1 MKKFSFSLEKL
12 YGYKEQVLSKEKN
25 DLAQYRSEKQQ
36 LLEEK
41 EKLERLLAESGEE
54 FAEKAAVG
62 MSIVEINVIKDYQK
76 SLTEDIRLKE
86 REIEEAEERISGQLR
101 VVIQASKDVNS
112 LEKLRDKQLD
122 EYKFKVAKSDEQF
135 IEEFVTSSSYRSG

>member
-1 MKKFSFSLEKL
+1 MKKFNFSLEKL

-41 EKLERLLAESGEE
+41 ERLERLLAESGEE

-76 SLTEDIRLKE
+76 SLTEDIGLKE
-86 REIEEAEERISGQLR
+86 REIEAAEERISGQLR

-135 IEEFVTSSSYRSG
+135 IEEFVTTSSYRSG

>member
-41 EKLERLLAESGEE
+41 ERLERLLAESGEE

-135 IEEFVTSSSYRSG
+135 IEEFVTTSSYRSG

>member
-86 REIEEAEERISGQLR
+86 REIEAAEERISGQLR

>member
-1 MKKFSFSLEKL
+1 MKKFNFSLEKL

-76 SLTEDIRLKE
+76 SLAEDIRLKE
-86 REIEEAEERISGQLR
+86 REIEAAEERISGQLR

-112 LEKLRDKQLD
+112 LEKLRDKQL
-122 EYKFKVAKSDEQF
+122 
-135 IEEFVTSSSYRSG
+135 

>member
-1 MKKFSFSLEKL
+1 MKKFNFSLEKL

-41 EKLERLLAESGEE
+41 ERLERLLAESGEE

-135 IEEFVTSSSYRSG
+135 IEEFVTTSSYRSG

>member
-86 REIEEAEERISGQLR
+86 REIEAAEERISGQLR

-122 EYKFKVAKSDEQF
+122 EYKFKAAKSDEQF

>member
-1 MKKFSFSLEKL
+1 MKKFNFSLEKL

-41 EKLERLLAESGEE
+41 ERLERLLAESGEE

-86 REIEEAEERISGQLR
+86 REIEAAEERISGQLR

-135 IEEFVTSSSYRSG
+135 IEEFVTTSSYRSG

>member
-122 EYKFKVAKSDEQF
+122 EYKFKAAKSDEQF